1 MKKIHLLSAFFL
13 VTAVMVASSIYVLI
27 PLYASISEDTGLS
40 FNEAVLGSTFFTF
53 FYAAGLFT
61 FGPLTEKAGKKNV
74 LIGGFAIAIAATAM
88 LAFSSSATFIPLRS
102 LQGFCL
108 GCFAPVAYAYCFE
121 SFREKEAT
129 MLISLINMG
138 FLMSGMIGQLI
149 SSVIA
154 ISYDWRTVFL
164 FFAVAYALL
173 TGCLAWLIDG
183 RKKNTEPKSLISSFR
198 SIFRNGKLV
207 LCYILTFA
215 MLMSFVSY
223 YEGFHRAYSGIVSE
237 EVLFWCK
244 AAGLAG
250 ALFSLFSVKWIG
262 RFGKTAAVRYAML
275 LIILAFLLNYASGSL
290 FMSAALSVLFTA
302 SLSICIPAV
311 ISMIGEAA
319 GRDRAT
325 AVSLYSCILLTGAS
339 IGPLLAGVLSFQSML
354 LGFSVFYGIA
364 AAVTLFES
372 GNQKSAR

>member
-1 MKKIHLLSAFFL
+1 
-13 VTAVMVASSIYVLI
+13 
-27 PLYASISEDTGLS
+27 
-40 FNEAVLGSTFFTF
+40 
-53 FYAAGLFT
+53 
-61 FGPLTEKAGKKNV
+61 
-74 LIGGFAIAIAATAM
+74 
-88 LAFSSSATFIPLRS
+88 
-102 LQGFCL
+102 
-108 GCFAPVAYAYCFE
+108 
-121 SFREKEAT
+121 
-129 MLISLINMG
+129 
-138 FLMSGMIGQLI
+138 MSGMADRRQE
-149 SSVIA
+149 
-154 ISYDWRTVFL
+154 
-164 FFAVAYALL
+164 
-173 TGCLAWLIDG
+173 
-183 RKKNTEPKSLISSFR
+183 KNTEPKSLISSFR